1 VNVYNRMKRMQRK
14 TVHAFS
20 LPRGIAPPSPVQ

>member
-1 VNVYNRMKRMQRK
+1 VNVHNRMKRMQRQA
-14 TVHAFS
+14 VHASS